1 MIGAATAFSY
11 GKMKCQPGFAMPNNA
26 PIEPPIKGES
36 TASVEKTMRV
46 QQLFVKHQLGLRAFI
61 LSLEPNFT
69 DAEDL
74 LQEVFLVV
82 TRKANEFQEG
92 TNFFAWACTIARYKL
107 LELLRRRAKSQALS
121 EEVIE
126 ALCTVEPEH
135 HFDDSRVA
143 LLQHCLEQLA
153 PKARQMM
160 YLRYYGEHSPSQI
173 ASLVSWTPNAVR
185 VALSRARTVL
195 QECLERRIRQ
205 EDVS

>member
-1 MIGAATAFSY
+1 MAQLKMAKDAQSNNQPENIGEAGALS
-11 GKMKCQPGFAMPNNA
+11 
-26 PIEPPIKGES
+26 
-36 TASVEKTMRV
+36 EKTMRI

-107 LELLRRRAKSQALS
+107 LELLRRRARSQALS

-126 ALCTVEPEH
+126 ALCAVEPEEQ
-135 HFDDSRVA
+135 FDESRA
-143 LLQHCLEQLA
+143 AILQHCLEQLA

-160 YLRYYGEHSPSQI
+160 FLRYYGEHSPSQI
-173 ASLVSWTPNAVR
+173 ARLVSWTPNAVR
-185 VALSRARTVL
+185 VALSRARSAL
-195 QECLERRIRQ
+195 HQCLERRLRQ
-205 EDVS
+205 EGAP

>member
-1 MIGAATAFSY
+1 
-11 GKMKCQPGFAMPNNA
+11 MPDDRQFN
-26 PIEPPIKGES
+26 EPPRSGD
-36 TASVEKTMRV
+36 AGVAAEKTMRV

-74 LQEVFLVV
+74 LQEVFLVI
-82 TRKANEFQEG
+82 TRKANEFEEG

-107 LELLRRRAKSQALS
+107 LELLRRRARSQALS

-126 ALCTVEPEH
+126 ALCVVEQEH
-135 HFDDSRVA
+135 AFDDSRVA
-143 LLQHCLEQLA
+143 ILQQCLEQLA

-160 YLRYYGEHSPSQI
+160 YLRYYGEHSPAQI
-173 ASLVSWTPNAVR
+173 AQLVSWTPNAVR

-195 QECLERRIRQ
+195 QQCLERRLRQ
-205 EDVS
+205 EATR

>member
-1 MIGAATAFSY
+1 MLDDSSMSELPKGSEA
-11 GKMKCQPGFAMPNNA
+11 NA
-26 PIEPPIKGES
+26 LS
-36 TASVEKTMRV
+36 EKTMRV

-74 LQEVFLVV
+74 LQEVFLVI
-82 TRKANEFQEG
+82 TKKANEFQEG
-92 TNFFAWACTIARYKL
+92 TNFFAWGCTIARFKL

-126 ALCTVEPEH
+126 ALCAVEPEQQ
-135 HFDDSRVA
+135 FAASRLA
-143 LLQHCLEQLA
+143 LLQNCLEQLA

-160 YLRYYGEHSPSQI
+160 YLRYYGEHSPAQI
-173 ASLVSWTPNAVR
+173 ARLVSWTPNAVR

-195 QECLERRIRQ
+195 QECLERRMRQ
-205 EDVS
+205 EASR

>member
-1 MIGAATAFSY
+1 MADDVTSSELLKGGDVTALS
-11 GKMKCQPGFAMPNNA
+11 
-26 PIEPPIKGES
+26 
-36 TASVEKTMRV
+36 EKTMRV

-82 TRKANEFQEG
+82 TRKANEFEEG
-92 TNFFAWACTIARYKL
+92 TNFFAWGCTIARYKL
-107 LELLRRRAKSQALS
+107 MELLRRRARSQVLS

-126 ALCTVEPEH
+126 ALCAAEPEH
-135 HFDDSRVA
+135 HFDDSRLA
-143 LLQHCLEQLA
+143 ILRGCLEQLA

-160 YLRYYGEHSPSQI
+160 YLRYYGEHSPAQI
-173 ASLVSWTPNAVR
+173 ARLVSWTPNAVR

-195 QECLERRIRQ
+195 QECLERRMRKEASQ
-205 EDVS
+205 

>member
-1 MIGAATAFSY
+1 MAKEIQPDPQQEGGDAGAS
-11 GKMKCQPGFAMPNNA
+11 
-26 PIEPPIKGES
+26 S
-36 TASVEKTMRV
+36 DKTMRI

-82 TRKANEFQEG
+82 TRKANEFKEG

-107 LELLRRRAKSQALS
+107 LESLRRRARSQALS

-126 ALCTVEPEH
+126 ALFAAEPEPQ
-135 HFDDSRVA
+135 FDDARLA
-143 LLQHCLEQLA
+143 ILQQCLEQLA

-160 YLRYYGEHSPSQI
+160 FLRYYGEHSPSQI
-173 ASLVSWTPNAVR
+173 AQLVSWTPNAVR

-195 QECLERRIRQ
+195 QECLERGIRREGAQ
-205 EDVS
+205 

>member
-1 MIGAATAFSY
+1 MAGEETF
-11 GKMKCQPGFAMPNNA
+11 N
-26 PIEPPIKGES
+26 EPPKGGDS
-36 TASVEKTMRV
+36 TALPEKTMRV

-82 TRKANEFQEG
+82 TRKANEFEEG

-107 LELLRRRAKSQALS
+107 LELLRRRARSQSLS

-126 ALCTVEPEH
+126 ALCAVEPEQP
-135 HFDDSRVA
+135 FDDSRLA
-143 LLQHCLEQLA
+143 ILQNCLEQLA

-160 YLRYYGEHSPSQI
+160 YLRYYGEHSPAQI
-173 ASLVSWTPNAVR
+173 ARLVSWTPNAVR
-185 VALSRARTVL
+185 VALSRARTYL
-195 QECLERRIRQ
+195 QECLERKIRQ
-205 EDVS
+205 EGAR

>member
-1 MIGAATAFSY
+1 MAENL
-11 GKMKCQPGFAMPNNA
+11 P
-26 PIEPPIKGES
+26 PIEPLKGGEM
-36 TASVEKTMRV
+36 TALSEKTMRV

-74 LQEVFLVV
+74 LQEVFLVI

-92 TNFFAWACTIARYKL
+92 TNFFAWGCTIARYKL
-107 LELLRRRAKSQALS
+107 MELLRRRSRSQALS

-126 ALCTVEPEH
+126 ALCAAEPED
-135 HFDDSRVA
+135 HFDDSRLA
-143 LLQHCLEQLA
+143 ILRNCLEQLA

-160 YLRYYGEHSPSQI
+160 YLRYYGEHSPAQI
-173 ASLVSWTPNAVR
+173 ARLVSWTPNAVR

-195 QECLERRIRQ
+195 HECLERRMRK
-205 EDVS
+205 ESAR